1 MSFRHKTS
9 CFETVI
15 ADLLEREGLLLK
27 FCRSSNFRYVYPVDG
42 YGCLVIE
49 RQAWK
54 ILIRIEQEDGSS
66 YPSAQFCYPNW
77 TCMSVTSNRGI
88 YQRYSDRDE
97 KLVIDKRFDDRVEP
111 FLEQWAQEIKM
122 LSLNES

>member
-1 MSFRHKTS
+1 MQMSIQAFILAGKSPRPRSVESAEMGRPSQNGGAGVAMWFHNKDFS

-15 ADLLEREGLLLK
+15 TEYYLSKDGLLLK

-66 YPSAQFCYPNW
+66 SPS
-77 TCMSVTSNRGI
+77 V
-88 YQRYSDRDE
+88 
-97 KLVIDKRFDDRVEP
+97 
-111 FLEQWAQEIKM
+111 
-122 LSLNES
+122 